1 MATNVFISHRHDLDV
16 ETLRPISEL
25 IAEWIATQPGCP
37 VIPLP
42 RATTPS
48 NPAIRAARRRRAA
61 ERSRERVPYGLED

>member
-1 MATNVFISHRHDLDV
+1 MATKVFISHQRDFDI
-16 ETLRPISEL
+16 ESLRPISEL
-25 IAEWIATQPGCP
+25 IADWIGTLPGCP

-61 ERSRERVPYGLED
+61 ERSRERVSYGLD